1 MNATKLTSECALGSV
16 GVKGLIPNTATAGD
30 VGLVRDLVRVVVG
43 LLVLLIARFSLLRI
57 TSLLLSLSFPLARRH
72 VKVNVKGCG

>member
-16 GVKGLIPNTATAGD
+16 GVKGLIPNTAAAAAGD

-57 TSLLLSLSFPLARRH
+57 TSLLLTLSPFLWLAAM
-72 VKVNVKGCG
+72 